1 VFHFAPKFVVP
12 GEQLVWSFDSPRHL
26 VPTEPVAD
34 YVLDTLRR
42 THKLNLLGG
51 EFDLSAWMDTTRT
64 APPPSRSD
72 NPVTSDDQE
81 SLAVLAQHEFVS
93 VVSTMPAQAQSRFYQ
108 RLLPLAKQ
116 AESSSSSSLV
126 VPAHDR
132 VQRSGERAAHVA
144 TLGAAPPT
152 LPLEHVA
159 VPETYT
165 DVEGMTTRKMQRLCA
180 DRLFGAPI
188 GDKRKPAWESF
199 TAIKM
204 GIPLPTPPPD
214 TEAL

>member
-1 VFHFAPKFVVP
+1 MASTDA
-12 GEQLVWSFDSPRHL
+12 E
-26 VPTEPVAD
+26 A
-34 YVLDTLRR
+34 
-42 THKLNLLGG
+42 
-51 EFDLSAWMDTTRT
+51 LSVIYEGHHGT

-72 NPVTSDDQE
+72 NPMTSDDQE
-81 SLAVLAQHEFVS
+81 SLAVLAQHEFVL

-126 VPAHDR
+126 MPAHDR

-144 TLGAAPPT
+144 TLCCAPT

-165 DVEGMTTRKMQRLCA
+165 DVEGMTIRPTGCLV
-180 DRLFGAPI
+180 RLFGTK
-188 GDKRKPAWESF
+188 GSQRGYLSRR
-199 TAIKM
+199 
-204 GIPLPTPPPD
+204 
-214 TEAL
+214 